1 MKKMFAFFVC
11 MSVLVINMF
20 AQEIELK
27 MVKIPGTSFE
37 MLEHEVTLG
46 LYERVV
52 GEKPENLKKSEGNFA
67 QGILKGY
74 GINIKNKKTYYYQET
89 GIHDNH
95 PVIAVSFYDAIY
107 FCNKLS
113 VINGLTPV
121 YAVNGET
128 DADEW
133 DYIPHQGKFI
143 KGDLITVNSNSNGY
157 RLPTATEWVYAAKGG
172 QEYLYP
178 GSDNIDEVAWYKD
191 NSNKTT
197 HEIAQKKANGYGL
210 YDMLGNVE
218 EWTFN
223 LEKNISDEEVI
234 ESRKALAEMGMEIDI
249 YDLSKEEQYMSTTNG
264 HSYKKGASVCKRLF
278 TNSSSRV
285 RCDIQDIDRGFRIVR
300 SIVE

>member
-1 MKKMFAFFVC
+1 MKKIFAFFVC
-11 MSVLVINMF
+11 IVTLVFNIV
-20 AQEIELK
+20 AQENELK
-27 MVKIPGTSFE
+27 MVKIPGTNFE
-37 MLEHEVTLG
+37 MLEHEVTLS
-46 LYERVV
+46 LYESVM
-52 GEKPENLKKSEGNFA
+52 GEKPENLQKANNNLAKNVLGDF
-67 QGILKGY
+67 GIK
-74 GINIKNKKTYYYQET
+74 IKNTKVYYYQET

-121 YAVNGET
+121 YAVKGET
-128 DADEW
+128 DVDEW

-143 KGDLITVNSNSNGY
+143 KADLITVNSNSNGY
-157 RLPTATEWVYAAKGG
+157 RLPTAAEWLYAAKGG

-223 LEKNISDEEVI
+223 LEKHLSDEEVI

-249 YDLSKEEQYMSTTNG
+249 YDLSKEEQYMSSTNG
-264 HSYKKGASVCKRLF
+264 HSYKTGSSACKRLF
-278 TNSSSRV
+278 TNRSSYV

-300 SIVE
+300 SIIE